1 MRIVFFGTPEFAVP
15 SLERLLHERH
25 DIAAVVT
32 QPDKPQGRSRSR
44 LVEPAVK
51 LAAER
56 AGLPVLQPERP
67 VGDVFL
73 ASLRRLDPDLGVV
86 VAYGHILRRELLTLP
101 PRGMINIH
109 ASLLPRFRGA
119 APVQHAILAGDA
131 VTGVSIMRMEEGLDS
146 GPVLYRSETPIA
158 ENETAGELS
167 SRLAELGAGALIQTL
182 TRLAGKALHGDPQ
195 DATQVTYAPKVD
207 RGTARLDW
215 TRPPAALARQ
225 VRAFDPAPGAWT
237 HHAGEPLKLF
247 GPTPLD
253 RQGEPGT
260 VLAAG
265 DELLVAAGD
274 GSVAFREVQP
284 AGKTRLPVAAWVR
297 GRGITVGERL
307 S

>member
-25 DIAAVVT
+25 NVAAVVT

-44 LVEPAVK
+44 LVEPPIK
-51 LAAER
+51 LAAQR

-67 VGDVFL
+67 IGDVFL
-73 ASLRRLDPDLGVV
+73 ASLRRLDPDIGVV
-86 VAYGHILRRELLTLP
+86 VAYGHILRRDLLTLP

-119 APVQHAILAGDA
+119 APIQHAILAGDSL
-131 VTGVSIMRMEEGLDS
+131 TGVSIMRMEEGLDT
-146 GPVLYRSETPIA
+146 GPVLYSSETPITGD
-158 ENETAGELS
+158 ETAGELS
-167 SRLAELGAGALIQTL
+167 SRLAELGAGALIHTL
-182 TRLAGKALHGDPQ
+182 ARLADGTLHGDPQ
-195 DATQVTYAPKVD
+195 DATKATYAPKID
-207 RGTARLDW
+207 RNAARLDW

-225 VRAFDPAPGAWT
+225 VRAFDPSPGAWT
-237 HHAGEPLKLF
+237 NHAGEPLKLF
-247 GPTPLD
+247 RPTPLD
-253 RQGEPGT
+253 TRGEPGT

-265 DELLVAAGD
+265 DELVVAAGG
-274 GSVAFREVQP
+274 GSVALREVQP
-284 AGKTRLPVAAWVR
+284 AGKTRMPVAAWIR